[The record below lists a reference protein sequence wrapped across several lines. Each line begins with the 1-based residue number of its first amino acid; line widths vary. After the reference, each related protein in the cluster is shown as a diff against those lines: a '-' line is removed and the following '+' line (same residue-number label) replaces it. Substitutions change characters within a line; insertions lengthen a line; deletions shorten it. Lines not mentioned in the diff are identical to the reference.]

1 MKKYTEQ
8 TKLSVVEDYCSGS
21 AGHREVAHR
30 HGVDA
35 SSLRKWIAAYQA
47 LGAAGLKSKRKKNY
61 SPEFKLA
68 VLQCMRKEELSY
80 RQVAAL
86 FDIRKSDII
95 GEWERRYYEGGLE
108 ALSRQPGS
116 ARHQKMTNPTPPIH
130 LESSDDEARTH
141 DDLLA
146 ELSQLRMEIAYLKKL
161 DVLVQVKE
169 RPAQRKKR
177 KS

>member
-1 MKKYTEQ
+1 MVSAYCDLTPKCWTSTSRGLMKKYTEQ
-8 TKLSVVEDYCSGS
+8 AKLSVVADYCSGS

-30 HGVDA
+30 HGVNS

-68 VLQCMRKEELSY
+68 VLQRMREEGLSY
-80 RQVAAL
+80 RQVGAL

-95 GEWERRYYEGGLE
+95 GEWVRRYDEGGLE

-116 ARHQKMTNPTPPIH
+116 GCPQKMTIPTPSIQ
-130 LESSDDEARTH
+130 LESSYDEARTH
-141 DDLLA
+141 DDL
-146 ELSQLRMEIAYLKKL
+146 
-161 DVLVQVKE
+161 
-169 RPAQRKKR
+169 
-177 KS
+177 